1 MPLDR
6 VPGEQFDVLVDHADG
21 PAGHPCSCGTTP
33 FERHLLQQGPEL
45 QVTECEGRP
54 QAIRSPTC
62 P

>member
-21 PAGHPCSCGTTP
+21 RAGHPCSRGPTP
-33 FERHLLQQGPEL
+33 LRVIYSKGLSCKATGCQ
-45 QVTECEGRP
+45 GRP
-54 QAIRSPTC
+54 QAIRPPTY